1 MPIQKFRD
9 LDEMRRALWCETLD
23 EDCIRRIDALWARSS
38 EMRPRVYP
46 RGVFKFSSLEE
57 AQAAREKVTQEN
69 VRRILL
75 QQAAEK

>member
-23 EDCIRRIDALWARSS
+23 EGCIRRIASLWARSS
-38 EMRPRVYP
+38 EMRPRTYP
-46 RGVFKFSSLEE
+46 RGVFKFGSLEE
-57 AQAAREKVTQEN
+57 AQAAREAVTQEN

-75 QQAAEK
+75 QQETE